1 MAYPIIEITVP
12 TLNHHE
18 NLIKLRPLTIHLEAL
33 QAALDRLQTVDNLF
47 SSNSREYLIEHQ
59 LNKITGQLE
68 FHNGLPIPTRTGICG
83 LIRDRFNRHIEF
95 QPRAILNFLNYL
107 DWRFFDDK
115 MFPLSTPLS
124 DFPDAVRAS
133 MNDLMD
139 TYGSSIKQRMK
150 DEPERF
156 IYEYHHHPLGI
167 AQYPLGALDPKSPY
181 GALRLRKIKEM
192 IVTLQDIL
200 SYLLSY
206 VRLYTASDS
215 APEKYPLLG
224 SVIAPNHLLSKD
236 ITSQNEDQD
245 VNLNPFGQRLKPD
258 DEMHNL
264 VDFQN
269 EDY

>member
-1 MAYPIIEITVP
+1 MSYPIIEITVP

-18 NLIKLRPLTIHLEAL
+18 NLIKLRPLTIHLEVL
-33 QAALDRLQTVDNLF
+33 QAALDRLQTVDNIF
-47 SSNSREYLIEHQ
+47 SSNSREYLIEHH
-59 LNKITGQLE
+59 LNKTTGQLE

-83 LIRDRFNRHIEF
+83 LISNRFNRHIEF

-107 DWRFFDDK
+107 EWRFFDDK
-115 MFPLSTPLS
+115 LFPLNISFS
-124 DFPDAVRAS
+124 EFPAEVQKS
-133 MNDLMD
+133 MDEAM
-139 TYGSSIKQRMK
+139 SEFSWSRIQQFK

-156 IYEYHHHPLGI
+156 IYVYHQHPLGI
-167 AQYPLGALDPKSPY
+167 AQYPLGQLDPKSPY

-192 IVTLQDIL
+192 VVTLQDIL

-206 VRLYTASDS
+206 IRNQTASDS

-236 ITSQNEDQD
+236 ITSQNENQD

-258 DEMHNL
+258 DEMHDL

-269 EDY
+269 DDY

>member
-167 AQYPLGALDPKSPY
+167 AQYPLGALDPKSLWRTSVAKNQRNDRDPARY
-181 GALRLRKIKEM
+181 SVLSSVLCPTLHRVGFSSRKI
-192 IVTLQDIL
+192 
-200 SYLLSY
+200 S
-206 VRLYTASDS
+206 S
-215 APEKYPLLG
+215 AW
-224 SVIAPNHLLSKD
+224 ICD
-236 ITSQNEDQD
+236 CT
-245 VNLNPFGQRLKPD
+245 
-258 DEMHNL
+258 
-264 VDFQN
+264 
-269 EDY
+269 